1 MKASRGNAAIP
12 ETEAPLPRPRGRPW
26 TLSMLA
32 AIMLICAFG
41 LVLAL
46 THHTFAVS

>member
-1 MKASRGNAAIP
+1 
-12 ETEAPLPRPRGRPW
+12 
-26 TLSMLA
+26 MLA

-46 THHTFAVS
+46 THHTFAVP